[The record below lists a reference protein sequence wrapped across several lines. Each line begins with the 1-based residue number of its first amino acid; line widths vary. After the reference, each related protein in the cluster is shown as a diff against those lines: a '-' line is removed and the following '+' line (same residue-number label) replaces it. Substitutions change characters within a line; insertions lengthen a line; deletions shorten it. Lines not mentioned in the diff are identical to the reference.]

1 MARKISAFALVLA
14 MYLNTAAGQQT
25 AAPSQTPTANHPRK
39 LRISSGLAETNLIHK
54 VQPVYPPE
62 AKANN
67 VKGEV
72 VLQCLIGKDGSVTN
86 LKVVSGHPWL
96 AQSALDAVRQWKYR
110 PFLLN
115 GEPVEIET
123 TVKVRFH
130 LQ

>member
-123 TVKVRFH
+123 SVKVRFH
-130 LQ
+130 LR

>member
-72 VLQCLIGKDGSVTN
+72 VLQCLIDKDGSVTN